1 MHRQQ
6 GNKRTIPS
14 FVLYSVHYAK
24 RTTTANKSFTWST
37 DNCYYVSIP
46 LLSFIHTEI
55 CFNHLQP
62 SYYFVTPLF
71 RLSLPLRSAL
81 VTLCKRDPKL
91 LFNMSSLSHYNV
103 LSLTLANGEH
113 VRVNDHV
120 YVSLPWSDRDGTPY
134 NIARI
139 IEFLPPHTSPKKGSR
154 VAPSSDV
161 MVRLSLYYR
170 PSDISAR
177 NVADFRV
184 LLAAI
189 HTDIQ
194 PISNIRG
201 KCYVRH
207 KDRIPDLLEWK
218 RSPDHFY
225 FVKFFDPYIKREFE
239 VIRTA
244 SVNNVPA
251 VVKEV
256 LLRRYE
262 YLITEREMVADLTDN
277 FRTCCRCNA
286 WSSFQDSVKCE
297 SCREHY
303 HMSCLQPPLLAKPAK
318 GYSWVCPSCVFQR
331 NTQIERQKVPLRID
345 SSGFSKPRRSKSK
358 SKLITSD
365 FKPDTMFRGWP
376 WRYFGI
382 HTNVKDT
389 LDREDAIF
397 PRAATRVG
405 SKYQANVPS
414 WEEEPRNQE
423 FDLRPKTS
431 GPTIQNPTSISF
443 ERGRSPGERKHES
456 TIELWSA
463 PSDDLADYM
472 EHVKRLHLVVPP
484 WDLERLNL
492 ALSSY
497 TSMGREAAYNF
508 MSHTML
514 TDFRPIH
521 FTEEESVVFEEEL
534 ERNGGLDV
542 ISCSKILKRSTSDIL
557 RYSYLWKNEQL
568 KDENEALRQH
578 RRISISHARQ
588 NRTLGAPSLGKMRIG
603 DKSDIEDD
611 ETSIYSQPLAG
622 TGSTMVCATCSTK
635 VGQVWWRCPRTVP
648 GIAMCESCGSN
659 YRKYGVISFARSEDS
674 KKSDRKEHVSRK
686 GKDESSHQTAG
697 SLWSSKLSQCACCRR
712 AEPNSQLFRCRNCS
726 FIAHTG
732 CYGIASLDQKSDW
745 ECELCSN
752 EKTEECRV
760 EPRCVLC
767 PRTPHLTS
775 KKKIKNVTEYD
786 LLAALKP
793 SEGRHWAHLLCSTWT
808 NDVKYANATLFKQ
821 VEGIMSI
828 GRNRWMAACSLCGQS
843 DGAVINCSECD
854 VEFHASCA
862 WQSGLTLG
870 FEFNL
875 AKPGKSHNEIV
886 VKFKDS
892 EGVMSAGVWCK
903 SHDLSGRVIHEI
915 FDVEPDGG
923 ETAFQVYI
931 GAYKSPTWNSAFP
944 LLRKAKR
951 LELITP
957 SSLKLE
963 ETETNVEKCDLC
975 GVSDSPMWHK
985 DNDGTVQSDAASAK
999 ELPRDM
1005 GIVPKTAKDGQGRE
1019 QQLRLLCHL
1028 CWFKNQN

>member
-1 MHRQQ
+1 
-6 GNKRTIPS
+6 
-14 FVLYSVHYAK
+14 
-24 RTTTANKSFTWST
+24 
-37 DNCYYVSIP
+37 
-46 LLSFIHTEI
+46 
-55 CFNHLQP
+55 
-62 SYYFVTPLF
+62 
-71 RLSLPLRSAL
+71 
-81 VTLCKRDPKL
+81 
-91 LFNMSSLSHYNV
+91 MSSLSHYNV
-103 LSLTLANGEH
+103 ISLTLANGEH
-113 VRVNDHV
+113 VRVN
-120 YVSLPWSDRDGTPY
+120 GTPY

-177 NVADFRV
+177 NVADFRL

-244 SVNNVPA
+244 SVNNDP
-251 VVKEV
+251 
-256 LLRRYE
+256 
-262 YLITEREMVADLTDN
+262 
-277 FRTCCRCNA
+277 
-286 WSSFQDSVKCE
+286 
-297 SCREHY
+297 
-303 HMSCLQPPLLAKPAK
+303 
-318 GYSWVCPSCVFQR
+318 
-331 NTQIERQKVPLRID
+331 
-345 SSGFSKPRRSKSK
+345 
-358 SKLITSD
+358 
-365 FKPDTMFRGWP
+365 
-376 WRYFGI
+376 
-382 HTNVKDT
+382 
-389 LDREDAIF
+389 EDAIF

-423 FDLRPKTS
+423 SGLRSEIT
-431 GPTIQNPTSISF
+431 GLTIQNPSSILF

-497 TSMGREAAYNF
+497 TSMGREAAYSF
-508 MSHTML
+508 MSHTAL
-514 TDFRPIH
+514 TDFRSIH

-568 KDENEALRQH
+568 KNENEALRQH

-603 DKSDIEDD
+603 DKSEVEDD

-622 TGSTMVCATCSTK
+622 TGSTM
-635 VGQVWWRCPRTVP
+635 
-648 GIAMCESCGSN
+648 
-659 YRKYGVISFARSEDS
+659 
-674 KKSDRKEHVSRK
+674 
-686 GKDESSHQTAG
+686 
-697 SLWSSKLSQCACCRR
+697 
-712 AEPNSQLFRCRNCS
+712 
-726 FIAHTG
+726 
-732 CYGIASLDQKSDW
+732 
-745 ECELCSN
+745 
-752 EKTEECRV
+752 
-760 EPRCVLC
+760 
-767 PRTPHLTS
+767 
-775 KKKIKNVTEYD
+775 
-786 LLAALKP
+786 
-793 SEGRHWAHLLCSTWT
+793 
-808 NDVKYANATLFKQ
+808 
-821 VEGIMSI
+821 
-828 GRNRWMAACSLCGQS
+828 
-843 DGAVINCSECD
+843 
-854 VEFHASCA
+854 
-862 WQSGLTLG
+862 
-870 FEFNL
+870 
-875 AKPGKSHNEIV
+875 AKPGKSQSEVV

-923 ETAFQVYI
+923 ETAFQVYV
-931 GAYKSPTWNSAFP
+931 GAYKSPTWNSTFP

-951 LELITP
+951 LELVTP

-963 ETETNVEKCDLC
+963 ETETNVEKCDFC

-985 DNDGTVQSDAASAK
+985 DIDRTVQSDAASAN
-999 ELPRDM
+999 EPPRDM
-1005 GIVPKTAKDGQGRE
+1005 GIVPKTAEDGQGRE
-1019 QQLRLLCHL
+1019 EQLPLLCHL
-1028 CWFKNQN
+1028 CWFENQN

>member
-1 MHRQQ
+1 
-6 GNKRTIPS
+6 
-14 FVLYSVHYAK
+14 
-24 RTTTANKSFTWST
+24 
-37 DNCYYVSIP
+37 
-46 LLSFIHTEI
+46 
-55 CFNHLQP
+55 
-62 SYYFVTPLF
+62 
-71 RLSLPLRSAL
+71 
-81 VTLCKRDPKL
+81 
-91 LFNMSSLSHYNV
+91 
-103 LSLTLANGEH
+103 
-113 VRVNDHV
+113 
-120 YVSLPWSDRDGTPY
+120 
-134 NIARI
+134 
-139 IEFLPPHTSPKKGSR
+139 
-154 VAPSSDV
+154 
-161 MVRLSLYYR
+161 
-170 PSDISAR
+170 
-177 NVADFRV
+177 
-184 LLAAI
+184 
-189 HTDIQ
+189 
-194 PISNIRG
+194 
-201 KCYVRH
+201 
-207 KDRIPDLLEWK
+207 
-218 RSPDHFY
+218 
-225 FVKFFDPYIKREFE
+225 
-239 VIRTA
+239 
-244 SVNNVPA
+244 
-251 VVKEV
+251 
-256 LLRRYE
+256 
-262 YLITEREMVADLTDN
+262 
-277 FRTCCRCNA
+277 
-286 WSSFQDSVKCE
+286 
-297 SCREHY
+297 
-303 HMSCLQPPLLAKPAK
+303 
-318 GYSWVCPSCVFQR
+318 
-331 NTQIERQKVPLRID
+331 
-345 SSGFSKPRRSKSK
+345 
-358 SKLITSD
+358 
-365 FKPDTMFRGWP
+365 
-376 WRYFGI
+376 
-382 HTNVKDT
+382 
-389 LDREDAIF
+389 
-397 PRAATRVG
+397 
-405 SKYQANVPS
+405 
-414 WEEEPRNQE
+414 
-423 FDLRPKTS
+423 
-431 GPTIQNPTSISF
+431 
-443 ERGRSPGERKHES
+443 
-456 TIELWSA
+456 
-463 PSDDLADYM
+463 
-472 EHVKRLHLVVPP
+472 
-484 WDLERLNL
+484 
-492 ALSSY
+492 
-497 TSMGREAAYNF
+497 MGREAAYNF

>member
-1 MHRQQ
+1 M
-6 GNKRTIPS
+6 S
-14 FVLYSVHYAK
+14 
-24 RTTTANKSFTWST
+24 
-37 DNCYYVSIP
+37 
-46 LLSFIHTEI
+46 
-55 CFNHLQP
+55 
-62 SYYFVTPLF
+62 
-71 RLSLPLRSAL
+71 
-81 VTLCKRDPKL
+81 
-91 LFNMSSLSHYNV
+91 NMSSLSHYNV
-103 LSLTLANGEH
+103 TSLILANGEH

-177 NVADFRV
+177 NVADFRL

-194 PISNIRG
+194 PISNVRG

-251 VVKEV
+251 TVKEV

-262 YLITEREMVADLTDN
+262 YLITEREMVADLMDN
-277 FRTCCRCNA
+277 FRNCCRCSQ

-318 GYSWVCPSCVFQR
+318 GYSWVCPSCVFQH
-331 NTQIERQKVPLRID
+331 NTQPEPQKAPLGID
-345 SSGFSKPRRSKSK
+345 PLGSSKPRGTKSK
-358 SKLITSD
+358 RKLITSD
-365 FKPDTMFRGWP
+365 FTPDTMFRGWP

-382 HTNVKDT
+382 HTNVEDT
-389 LDREDAIF
+389 LDPEDAIF

-414 WEEEPRNQE
+414 WEEESRGQKFN
-423 FDLRPKTS
+423 L
-431 GPTIQNPTSISF
+431 TIQNPSSISV

-497 TSMGREAAYNF
+497 TSMGREAAYSF
-508 MSHTML
+508 MCHTVHS
-514 TDFRPIH
+514 DFRPIH

-557 RYSYLWKNEQL
+557 RYSYLWKNGKL

-603 DKSDIEDD
+603 DKSEVEDD
-611 ETSIYSQPLAG
+611 ETSIYAQPLAG
-622 TGSTMVCATCSTK
+622 TGSTMVCVTCSTK
-635 VGQVWWRCPRTVP
+635 ISQLWWRCPRTVP
-648 GIAMCESCGSN
+648 GIAMCESCGSS
-659 YRKYGVISFARSEDS
+659 YRKYGVISFTRSEDI
-674 KKSDRKEHVSRK
+674 KKSDRKEHVSKK
-686 GKDESSHQTAG
+686 GKNEFSHQTAG
-697 SLWSSKLSQCACCRR
+697 SNWSPKFNHCACCRR
-712 AEPNSQLFRCRNCS
+712 IEPKSQLFRCRNCC

-732 CYGIASLDQKSDW
+732 CYGIASSDQRSDW

-752 EKTEECRV
+752 EKKEECPI

-767 PRTPHLTS
+767 PRTPHLTL
-775 KKKIKNVTEYD
+775 KNKIKNVTEYD

-808 NDVKYANATLFKQ
+808 NGVEYANATSFKQ
-821 VEGIMSI
+821 VEGIMNI
-828 GRNRWMAACSLCGQS
+828 GGDRWMIACSLCGQS
-843 DGAVINCSECD
+843 DGAVINCSDCD
-854 VEFHASCA
+854 TQFHVSCA
-862 WQSGLTLG
+862 WLSGLTLG

-875 AKPGKSHNEIV
+875 AKPGKSHGEIV
-886 VKFKDS
+886 IKFKDS

-903 SHDLSGRVIHEI
+903 SHDLSGRVIHGI

-931 GAYKSPTWNSAFP
+931 GTYKSPTWNSAFP
-944 LLRKAKR
+944 LLRKARR
-951 LELITP
+951 LELIVP
-957 SSLKLE
+957 SSLKLSSIE
-963 ETETNVEKCDLC
+963 ETEKKVEKCNSC

-985 DNDGTVQSDAASAK
+985 HNEGTVQYDAAYAR
-999 ELPRDM
+999 EAWRDA
-1005 GIVPKTAKDGQGRE
+1005 GIVPRTAENGQGQE

-1028 CWFKNQN
+1028 CWFDNRK

>member
-1 MHRQQ
+1 MCMFQYL
-6 GNKRTIPS
+6 GPIEMAS
-14 FVLYSVHYAK
+14 
-24 RTTTANKSFTWST
+24 
-37 DNCYYVSIP
+37 
-46 LLSFIHTEI
+46 
-55 CFNHLQP
+55 
-62 SYYFVTPLF
+62 
-71 RLSLPLRSAL
+71 
-81 VTLCKRDPKL
+81 
-91 LFNMSSLSHYNV
+91 
-103 LSLTLANGEH
+103 
-113 VRVNDHV
+113 
-120 YVSLPWSDRDGTPY
+120 TPY

-154 VAPSSDV
+154 MAPSSDV

-177 NVADFRV
+177 NVADFRL

-194 PISNIRG
+194 PISNVRG

-244 SVNNVPA
+244 SVSNVPA
-251 VVKEV
+251 TVKEV

-262 YLITEREMVADLTDN
+262 YLITEREMVADLMDT
-277 FRTCCRCNA
+277 FRNCCRCNQ

-318 GYSWVCPSCVFQR
+318 GYSWVCPSCVFQH
-331 NTQIERQKVPLRID
+331 NTQTERQKAPLRID
-345 SSGFSKPRRSKSK
+345 PSGSSKPRGTKSK
-358 SKLITSD
+358 RKLITSD
-365 FKPDTMFRGWP
+365 FTPDTMFRGWP
-376 WRYFGI
+376 WRYFG
-382 HTNVKDT
+382 
-389 LDREDAIF
+389 
-397 PRAATRVG
+397 
-405 SKYQANVPS
+405 
-414 WEEEPRNQE
+414 
-423 FDLRPKTS
+423 S
-431 GPTIQNPTSISF
+431 GRRHISSS
-443 ERGRSPGERKHES
+443 RHS
-456 TIELWSA
+456 
-463 PSDDLADYM
+463 LADYM

-497 TSMGREAAYNF
+497 TSMGREAAYSF
-508 MSHTML
+508 MCHTVHS
-514 TDFRPIH
+514 DFRSIH

-557 RYSYLWKNEQL
+557 RYSYLWKNGKL

-603 DKSDIEDD
+603 DKSEVEDD
-611 ETSIYSQPLAG
+611 EKSIYAQPLAG
-622 TGSTMVCATCSTK
+622 TGSTMVCVTCSTK
-635 VGQVWWRCPRTVP
+635 ISQLWWRCPRTVP
-648 GIAMCESCGSN
+648 GIAMCESCGSS
-659 YRKYGVISFARSEDS
+659 YRKYGVISFARSEDI
-674 KKSDRKEHVSRK
+674 KKSDRKEHVSKK
-686 GKDESSHQTAG
+686 GKNEFSHQTAG
-697 SLWSSKLSQCACCRR
+697 SIWSPKSNHCACCRR
-712 AEPNSQLFRCRNCS
+712 VEPKSQLFRCRNCC

-732 CYGIASLDQKSDW
+732 CYGIASSDQKSDW

-752 EKTEECRV
+752 EKKEECPI

-767 PRTPHLTS
+767 PRTPHLTL

-808 NDVKYANATLFKQ
+808 NGVEYANATSFKQ
-821 VEGIMSI
+821 VEGIMNI
-828 GRNRWMAACSLCGQS
+828 GGDRWMTACSLCGQS
-843 DGAVINCSECD
+843 DGAVINCSDCD
-854 VEFHASCA
+854 IQFHVSCA
-862 WQSGLTLG
+862 WLSGLTLG

-875 AKPGKSHNEIV
+875 AKPGKSHGEIV
-886 VKFKDS
+886 IKFKDS

-903 SHDLSGRVIHEI
+903 SHDLSERVIHGI

-931 GAYKSPTWNSAFP
+931 GTYKSPTWNSAFP
-944 LLRKAKR
+944 LLRKARR
-951 LELITP
+951 LELIIP
-957 SSLKLE
+957 SSLKLSSSE
-963 ETETNVEKCDLC
+963 ETKKNVEKCDSC
-975 GVSDSPMWHK
+975 GVSGSPMWHK
-985 DNDGTVQSDAASAK
+985 HNTGLVQFDAASAK
-999 ELPRDM
+999 EAWRDT
-1005 GIVPKTAKDGQGRE
+1005 GIVPKTAEDGQGQE

-1028 CWFKNQN
+1028 CWFENRK